1 MLDIVRRS
9 KGFTRVILSIVVVA
23 VAGTFGVALYGIWGG
38 GLTDAEQGAPDWIAV
53 VDGERIPASEF
64 QQNRAALERDIRERL
79 GDQPFDEATLGALVD
94 RQALGTI
101 LGTFLAQKEADREG
115 LRVTPGE
122 VSEAIMRIPVFR
134 RDGRFIGV
142 KEYRDLLRAQG
153 LDMVHFER
161 QLARELAADKVRRAL
176 AALVHVDERE
186 VERRFSN
193 EVIRADVNYVL
204 VADADHASRSA
215 PGEAELRVW
224 FAARTRDYMTP
235 EKRDTS
241 FVLFDRETRAAS
253 MEVSEEDLRQR
264 YESEKATRYTHGEE
278 RRASHIL
285 FRLDPGSTPDEEAA
299 KERSANEA
307 LAAVRSGQDFAE
319 AAGARSEDPT
329 TAPVGGDLG
338 WFEKGR
344 MVKEFED
351 TAFALATGAVSGV
364 VRTPFGFHIIK
375 TTDSRPPGTRP
386 YEDVREEI
394 RRGIAVQRAQDEI
407 RAAADAF
414 TTRLASQE
422 SSFESTAGE
431 MGLTVERTGPVA
443 RGGPAG
449 RLGRLPM
456 AEDAIFSLS
465 PGGNSAAVSVP
476 QGLAVFHLDTI
487 AEPQPEA
494 FESVRERVEEDWK
507 TARAR
512 EQARAAAEKIARGSG
527 DLRSRIAGTKLAVAS
542 LAAVTR
548 GQPMPPLTDAAKD
561 AAFSSPSGSVVG
573 PFDTADGLVLLE
585 VTRMEPSTAA
595 AADAERATLRTR
607 LLEEEQDE
615 MYRAMMT
622 RLERN
627 SQVEINYALTRVG
640 AASQ

>member
-9 KGFTRVILSIVVVA
+9 KGFTRVILSFVVVA

-38 GLTDAEQGAPDWIAV
+38 GLSDAKKGASDWIAV

-101 LGTFLAQKEADREG
+101 LGTFLAQKEADRAG
-115 LRVTPGE
+115 LRVTSGE
-122 VSEAIMRIPVFR
+122 VSEAIVKIPVFSR
-134 RDGRFIGV
+134 NGRFIGV

-153 LDMVHFER
+153 LDMAHFER

-176 AALVHVDERE
+176 TSLVHVDERE
-186 VERRFSN
+186 VERRFRS
-193 EVIRADVNYVL
+193 EVVRADVNYVL
-204 VADADHASRSA
+204 VADADHAARSA
-215 PGEAELRVW
+215 PAEAELRAW
-224 FAARTRDYMTP
+224 FAARTADYMTA

-241 FVLFDRETRAAS
+241 FVLFDREARAAAI
-253 MEVSEEDLRQR
+253 EVSDEDLRQR
-264 YESEKATRYTHGEE
+264 YEADKATRYTHGEQ

-285 FRLDPGSTPDEEAA
+285 FRLDSGSAPDLEAA

-307 LAAVRSGQDFAE
+307 LAAIRAGQDFAE
-319 AAGARSEDPT
+319 AARARSEDPT
-329 TAPVGGDLG
+329 TAPTGGDLG

-351 TAFALATGAVSGV
+351 AAFTLAPGAVSGV
-364 VRTPFGFHIIK
+364 VRSPFGFHIIK

-386 YEDVREEI
+386 YDEVREDI
-394 RRGIAVQRAQDEI
+394 RRGIAVQRAQDEV

-414 TTRLASQE
+414 TTRLASQD
-422 SSFESTAGE
+422 SSFESTAAE
-431 MGLTVERTGPVA
+431 MGLAVEHTGPVA
-443 RGGPAG
+443 RGEPAG

-465 PGGNSAAVSVP
+465 QGGNSAAVSVP
-476 QGLAVFHLDTI
+476 QGLAAFHLDTI

-494 FESVRERVEEDWK
+494 FESVREKVGEEWK

-512 EQARAAAEKIARGSG
+512 EQARAEAAKISRASG
-527 DLRSRIAGTKLAVAS
+527 DLRSRTSGTKLTVAS

-548 GQPMPPLTDAAKD
+548 SQPMPPLTDAAKD
-561 AAFSSPSGSVVG
+561 AAFSAPPGSVVG

-585 VTRMEPSTAA
+585 VTRMEPSTPAA
-595 AADAERATLRTR
+595 AEAERATLRTR
-607 LLEEEQDE
+607 LREEEQEE

-627 SQVEINYALTRVG
+627 SEVEINYALTRVG